1 MPGVQPPRSFRE
13 KVAFAR
19 DVVLV
24 LLGAGV
30 IVVAIWSVLSRVGDV
45 VLVLILSTMF
55 SMFLSPSVKVL
66 NRYMGRPWAVL
77 IVVTAATALFLGG
90 GVLVITVLIGQ
101 LAGLAAN
108 LPHELTQVANSAS
121 HLLVLAKQLGVSAQV
136 SSLEGRLVSNVGT
149 VSRVVL
155 TQSLHFLLGLVSALG
170 DAVITIFITV
180 YLLLD
185 THRIQAAILRL
196 VPTGNRSSM
205 LDVQTTV
212 TRVIRGYLRGQL
224 MLSLVVGLGFG
235 LGSWFIGLPYPFAL
249 GVFAG
254 LMELIPLL
262 GPVLA
267 AIIPF
272 LLALF
277 GHHPYVQVLEVVV
290 LYTAVHVLESQ
301 ILVPRIM
308 RSQVGLHPVLSV
320 VALMTGALLLG
331 IWGAVFAVPVAGI
344 IVAAWIAGVGAW
356 RRRLVLQSPLLMP
369 EPVRG
374 EDAGPRR

>member
-1 MPGVQPPRSFRE
+1 MADMKPPRSFRE
-13 KVAFAR
+13 QIGIAR

-24 LLGAGV
+24 LIGAGV
-30 IVVAIWSVLSRVGDV
+30 ILVAVWTVLSRVGDV

-66 NRYMGRPWAVL
+66 NRYMARPWAVL
-77 IVVTAATALFLGG
+77 IVVGLAAAVFLGG

-101 LAGLAAN
+101 LGGLAAN
-108 LPHELTQVANSAS
+108 LPRELTQLANSAG
-121 HLLVLAKQLGVSAQV
+121 HLLTWARQLGVKVQV
-136 SSLEGRLVSNVGT
+136 TSLEGKLVSSVGT
-149 VSRVVL
+149 VSRIIL
-155 TQSLHFLLGLVSALG
+155 TQSLHFLLSLVSALG
-170 DAVITIFITV
+170 DAVLTIFITV

-185 THRIQAAILRL
+185 THRIQNAILRL
-196 VPTGNRSSM
+196 VPMAQRTTI

-224 MLSLVVGLGFG
+224 MLSVVVGFGFG

-249 GVFAG
+249 GVFAA

-267 AIIPF
+267 AIIPL
-272 LLALF
+272 LLAIF
-277 GHHPYVQVLEVVV
+277 SPHPYVKVPEVIL
-290 LYTAVHVLESQ
+290 LYAAVHVLESQ

-320 VALMTGALLLG
+320 VALMTGAILMG
-331 IWGAVFAVPVAGI
+331 IWGAIFAVPVAGI
-344 IVAAWIAGVGAW
+344 IAAAWVAGVQAW
-356 RRRLVLQSPLLMP
+356 RQRMVLQSPLLIR
-369 EPVRG
+369 ESGTR
-374 EDAGPRR
+374 EDAAPRT